1 VAAEI
6 LAVEIIQKS
15 RRFSRAGEKTIGI
28 ITKPDLINE
37 GTENRIALLT
47 KNKDTTK
54 LKLGFFFM
62 KNLTLSE
69 LASGIMSA

>member
-15 RRFSRAGEKTIGI
+15 RRFNRAGEKTIGI

-37 GTENRIALLT
+37 GTEKRIALLT
-47 KNKDTTK
+47 KNEDTTK
-54 LKLGFFFM
+54 LKLGVFLM

-69 LASGIMSA
+69 LASGITSA